1 MRLNLKEKGVKR
13 ERGKTDEGTI
23 CSVTLYFLSRP
34 RGKRAVERNTCYLI
48 TVSWMS
54 CVLCAFLLAPSLMF
68 KKKNLI
74 HLVCRSH
81 YSGVGLLDMGL
92 DNCLLSIKCFC
103 CLSTLFRLVFFTQLC
118 YWKEAMLQQKSCH
131 WPKKK
136 KNPNSVLCCKRT
148 WAWCALFVLV
158 FLCCYWTTNP
168 RELGKMLFFSVCTS
182 RVNPMTCS
190 VSWC

>member
-23 CSVTLYFLSRP
+23 CSVTLYFLSRS
-34 RGKRAVERNTCYLI
+34 RGKRAAERNTCYLI

-68 KKKNLI
+68 KKKKKNLI

-118 YWKEAMLQQKSCH
+118 YWKEATLQQKSCH
-131 WPKKK
+131 WPIKIKIQI
-136 KNPNSVLCCKRT
+136 
-148 WAWCALFVLV
+148 WCRAVKEPALRVRSL
-158 FLCCYWTTNP
+158 FLYLYLYIEQQTLENQ
-168 RELGKMLFFSVCTS
+168 GKHFFGLYL
-182 RVNPMTCS
+182 
-190 VSWC
+190 

>member
-1 MRLNLKEKGVKR
+1 MRLNLKEKRVKK
-13 ERGKTDEGTI
+13 ERGKTEEGTI

-54 CVLCAFLLAPSLMF
+54 CVLCAVLLAPSLMF
-68 KKKNLI
+68 KKKKKNLI

-118 YWKEAMLQQKSCH
+118 YWKEATLQQKSCH
-131 WPKKK
+131 PPKKTPPH
-136 KNPNSVLCCKRT
+136 PNLVPCCKRT
-148 WAWCALFVLV
+148 SAQCALFILV
-158 FLCCYWTTNP
+158 FLHLYLTADP
-168 RELGKMLFFSVCTS
+168 V
-182 RVNPMTCS
+182 V
-190 VSWC
+190 